1 MSVTPSEPGSGDR
14 TNKETSPL
22 EKRNQNMFAS
32 MSDINFAA
40 TSSAN

>member
-1 MSVTPSEPGSGDR
+1 MSEAPSEPHDGDR
-14 TNKETSPL
+14 TNKETSSI

-40 TSSAN
+40 TSTAN